1 MTSLEFPTLGPNRNR
16 GISWRNSVSTSEWE
30 FVWNKRFAIN
40 IVLIF
45 IASLTLRTW
54 CPCVELH
61 DSQFHHWVNSLVI
74 ICSVNARS
82 LVRLLRKHN
91 IEYFYV
97 TWLIHAMPSIRMVWI
112 YIFMAFAHSFGPNW
126 ICIWLNDMTVERN
139 ERQSSFS
146 SNKMRQLFDCQ
157 KKIVWQR

>member
-1 MTSLEFPTLGPNRNR
+1 MTSLEFPTLGPNMKRL
-16 GISWRNSVSTSEWE
+16 ISVSTSEWE

-40 IVLIF
+40 FVLIF

-97 TWLIHAMPSIRMVWI
+97 TWLIHAMPSIRRVWI
-112 YIFMAFAHSFGPNW
+112 YIYLWHSLIRSAQIEYAFDW
-126 ICIWLNDMTVERN
+126 MIW
-139 ERQSSFS
+139 
-146 SNKMRQLFDCQ
+146 QLKETNVNRRSVQ
-157 KKIVWQR
+157 T